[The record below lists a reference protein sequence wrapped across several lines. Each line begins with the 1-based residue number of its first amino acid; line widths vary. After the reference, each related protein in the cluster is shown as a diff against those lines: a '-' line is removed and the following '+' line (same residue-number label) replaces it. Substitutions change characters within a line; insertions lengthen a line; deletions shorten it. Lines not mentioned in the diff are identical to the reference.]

1 MKKLKLLTFIYLSF
15 LSWQISGQVSGT
27 VFRDF
32 NANGILDN
40 STSFKEIGLAG
51 VVVNAVNSSGASLTV
66 TYVGGGSS
74 TNSTGQY
81 SVTGGVL
88 GSIRLE
94 FVLPSNYFATIGT
107 TGGTTIMFPTSA
119 TQNLAVNYPQDY
131 SDANPKLATPT
142 YVNGDNQASGNS
154 NYTNAIFSYNY
165 DGTNNNAIAT
175 QGQTG
180 AVWGTAYHRHTDK
193 LFYSAF
199 GKRHVNWG
207 PLGPNGIYVTSSA
220 KSTSTTSNTAS
231 FINLNA
237 INPAFDAGNP
247 TRNFSPGLG
256 DKTKPNYD
264 ENMFT
269 KVGLTGMGD
278 LDVSEDGNYLYTIN
292 LNDRKAWR
300 IEIGQNAIAPT
311 SASQIISYTSFP
323 NPCTNSTFRPF
334 AIKSYKG

>member
-1 MKKLKLLTFIYLSF
+1 MWINLLSIISF
-15 LSWQISGQVSGT
+15 CILSWNAFGQISGT

-32 NANGILDN
+32 NGNGTLDI
-40 STSFKEIGLAG
+40 STTNNEIGLAG
-51 VVVNAVNSSGASLTV
+51 VAVNAVNASGASLTV
-66 TYVGGGSS
+66 TYVGGGST

-199 GKRHVNWG
+199 GKRHANWG
-207 PLGPNGIYVTSSA
+207 PLGPNGIYVTTSA
-220 KSTSTTSNTAS
+220 KSTSTTSNTTS
-231 FINLNA
+231 FVNLNS

-247 TRNFSPGLG
+247 TRNFNPGLG
-256 DKTKPNYD
+256 H
-264 ENMFT
+264 
-269 KVGLTGMGD
+269 
-278 LDVSEDGNYLYTIN
+278 
-292 LNDRKAWR
+292 
-300 IEIGQNAIAPT
+300 PT
-311 SASQIISYTSFP
+311 LVASIYSHNIF
-323 NPCTNSTFRPF
+323 
-334 AIKSYKG
+334 